1 MKYKVGDKVKI
12 KSLEWYNSKKEY
24 EYGFYVNSV
33 FFDKDMSDYCSKT
46 AVITNVNENSL
57 YYKIDI
63 DRGSW
68 CWYDWMFE
76 DDFTE
81 NIVESKISNESE
93 LIGLKANDEII
104 YDGKDYRDAIIGLDV
119 ADGKYSTSINIKDVN
134 KITFDDILTQMLH
147 TYKAKN
153 ADYGN
158 SFDKTLNEFGLVAS
172 VVRLTDKMERIK
184 SLIKSDAKVL
194 DEKIDDTL
202 LDMANY
208 AVLTLLWLRNKDS
221 DIASGTVND
230 TVNHSTYETKLPQ
243 DYPVGEIF
251 TDANGVKLK
260 AVKSNDCDDCY
271 YRSLHSGDC
280 TENSDELPCVSFN
293 RKDGEEVKFIKVD

>member
-12 KSLEWYNSKKEY
+12 KSLEWYNQNKEY
-24 EYGFYVNSV
+24 EYGFYVKNILLDNECGFHV
-33 FFDKDMSDYCSKT
+33 NNILFDNEMSKCCSKT
-46 AVITNVNENSL
+46 AVITKANENSL

-63 DRGSW
+63 DSGSW
-68 CWYDWMFE
+68 FWYDWMFE
-76 DDFTE
+76 DDFSE
-81 NIVESKISNESE
+81 NIVELKISNDSE
-93 LIGLKANDEII
+93 LMAND
-104 YDGKDYRDAIIGLDV
+104 
-119 ADGKYSTSINIKDVN
+119 STSINIKEVN
-134 KITFDDILTQMLH
+134 KTTFEDILTQMLS

-172 VVRLTDKMERIK
+172 VVRLNDKMERIK

-221 DIASGTVND
+221 DIVSGTVND
-230 TVNHSTYETKLPQ
+230 IENHSVAETKLPHE
-243 DYPVGEIF
+243 YSVGEIF

-260 AVKSNDCDDCY
+260 AVKSNYCDDCC
-271 YRSLHSGDC
+271 YRSLHSGFC
-280 TENSDELPCVSFN
+280 TGNLEKLPCVSFN
-293 RKDGEEVKFIKVD
+293 RKYGEEVKFIKVD

>member
-24 EYGFYVNSV
+24 DYGFFVNSV
-33 FFDKDMSDYCSKT
+33 FFNKEMSDYCSKT

-57 YYKIDI
+57 CYKIDI
-63 DRGSW
+63 DFGTW
-68 CWYDWMFE
+68 FWYDWMFE

-81 NIVESKISNESE
+81 NIIESKNSNESE

-104 YDGKDYRDAIIGLDV
+104 YDGKFYKDVIVGLDV
-119 ADGKYSTSINIKDVN
+119 ADGKDSTSININEIN
-134 KITFDDILTQMLH
+134 KTTFEDILTQMLS
-147 TYKAKN
+147 TYKSKN

-221 DIASGTVND
+221 DIVSGTVND
-230 TVNHSTYETKLPQ
+230 IVNHSADETKLPQ
-243 DYPVGEIF
+243 EILL
-251 TDANGVKLK
+251 AKHLLMLM
-260 AVKSNDCDDCY
+260 A
-271 YRSLHSGDC
+271 
-280 TENSDELPCVSFN
+280 
-293 RKDGEEVKFIKVD
+293 

>member
-12 KSLEWYNSKKEY
+12 KSLEWYNENSEY
-24 EYGFYVNSV
+24 SAVVQNGASFTDSMTEYCG
-33 FFDKDMSDYCSKT
+33 KT
-46 AVITNVNENSL
+46 AIVV
-57 YYKIDI
+57 KIYHESYDLDI
-63 DRGSW
+63 DDGDW
-68 CWYDWMFE
+68 YWYDWMFE

-81 NIVESKISNESE
+81 NIVESKIFNESE
-93 LIGLKANDEII
+93 LVEVMANNEII
-104 YDGKDYRDAIIGLDV
+104 YDGKTYKDSIVGLDV
-119 ADGKYSTSINIKDVN
+119 AGGNDSTSINIKEVN
-134 KITFDDILTQMLH
+134 KITFEDILTQMLS

-172 VVRLTDKMERIK
+172 VVRLNDKMERIK

-194 DEKIDDTL
+194 DEKIEDTL

-221 DIASGTVND
+221 DIVSGTVND
-230 TVNHSTYETKLPQ
+230 IENHSVAETKLPQ
-243 DYPVGEIF
+243 DYSVGETF

-271 YRSLHSGDC
+271 YRSFHSGDC
-280 TENSDELPCVSFN
+280 TENSEKLQCVSFN

>member
-12 KSLEWYNSKKEY
+12 KSLVWYNKNRNEHSSVVQNWISFTYSMSEY
-24 EYGFYVNSV
+24 CGKIATIASIGGDNEYY
-33 FFDKDMSDYCSKT
+33 
-46 AVITNVNENSL
+46 I
-57 YYKIDI
+57 IDI
-63 DRGSW
+63 DGGDW
-68 CWYDWMFE
+68 YWYDWMFE

-93 LIGLKANDEII
+93 LMAND
-104 YDGKDYRDAIIGLDV
+104 
-119 ADGKYSTSINIKDVN
+119 STSINIKEVN
-134 KITFDDILTQMLH
+134 KTTFEDILTQMLH

-221 DIASGTVND
+221 DIVSGTVND
-230 TVNHSTYETKLPQ
+230 IENHAVNETKLPQ
-243 DYPVGEIF
+243 EYSVGETF

-260 AVKSNDCDDCY
+260 AVKSYYCYDCY

-280 TENSDELPCVSFN
+280 TENSEILPCVSFN
-293 RKDGEEVKFIKVD
+293 RKDGKEVKFVKVD

>member
-1 MKYKVGDKVKI
+1 
-12 KSLEWYNSKKEY
+12 
-24 EYGFYVNSV
+24 
-33 FFDKDMSDYCSKT
+33 MSDYCSKT
-46 AVITNVNENSL
+46 AVITKGNENSL

-63 DRGSW
+63 DSGSW
-68 CWYDWMFE
+68 FWYDWMFE

-81 NIVESKISNESE
+81 NIIESKISNESE

-104 YDGKDYRDAIIGLDV
+104 YDGKFYKDVIVGWDV
-119 ADGKYSTSINIKDVN
+119 ADGKDSTSININEIN
-134 KITFDDILTQMLH
+134 KTTFEDILTQMLS
-147 TYKAKN
+147 TYKSKN

-221 DIASGTVND
+221 DIVSGTVND
-230 TVNHSTYETKLPQ
+230 IASSSAKETKLPQ
-243 DYPVGEIF
+243 EYSVGETF

-260 AVKSNDCDDCY
+260 VVESHVCDDCY

-280 TENSDELPCVSFN
+280 TVNSEELPCTSFN